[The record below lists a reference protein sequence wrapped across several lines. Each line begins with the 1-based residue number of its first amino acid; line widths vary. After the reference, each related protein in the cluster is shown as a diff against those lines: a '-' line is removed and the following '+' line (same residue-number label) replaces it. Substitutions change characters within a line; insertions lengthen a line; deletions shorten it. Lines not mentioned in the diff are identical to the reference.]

1 MTKIMAKI
9 LSVIAPN
16 GYQDIE
22 YNDSKQALESKG
34 HIVIT
39 ASTVNE
45 AHGKFGG
52 KKKADILLSEVKPKD
67 YDAILFVGGPGS
79 HDYFDDPLAHKLAKE
94 FLNTKKLTTAI
105 CAAPSILA
113 NAGLLKGIEATCFP
127 GQIANI
133 KSKGAIYT
141 GKSVQ
146 KDGLIITADGPDSA
160 TEFGEKIAEAL
171 V

>member
-1 MTKIMAKI
+1 MAKI
-9 LSVIAPN
+9 LSIIAPN
-16 GYQDIE
+16 SYQDFE
-22 YNDSKQALESKG
+22 YNDSKQALESKD

-45 AHGKFGG
+45 AHGKYGG
-52 KKKADILLSEVKPKD
+52 IKKVDILLSQVRPED

-79 HDYFDDPLAHKLAKE
+79 HIYFDDPLAHKLA
-94 FLNTKKLTTAI
+94 TKFVNSKKITAAI

-113 NAGLLKGIEATCFP
+113 NADLLSGIEATCFP
-127 GQIANI
+127 DQVANI

-146 KDGLIITADGPDSA
+146 KDGLIITADGPESA

-171 V
+171 A

>member
-1 MTKIMAKI
+1 MAKI
-9 LSVIAPN
+9 LSIIAPN
-16 GYQDIE
+16 GYQEIE
-22 YNDSKQALESKG
+22 YSDSKQALEQKG

-45 AHGKFGG
+45 ARGKSGG
-52 KKKADILLSEVKPKD
+52 KKKVDVLLSNVKTKD

-79 HDYFDDPLAHKLAKE
+79 HSFFDDPFVHKLAKE
-94 FLNTKKLTTAI
+94 FIDSKKIVAAI

-127 GQIANI
+127 DQALNI

-141 GKSVQ
+141 GKPVQ

-171 V
+171 IS